1 MKLIESID
9 SISPTELV
17 FNLKKLDEKLTP
29 NVELE
34 IKVGMQVEDLKSDD
48 QGNFRAVVVFVLKVD
63 DEEEDLFKLSH
74 QIDFSSFTENFDLK
88 DKEFNFALFEIVEPY
103 IRFRFNELLSQTKFS
118 SLDIPYR
125 FWEKLSD
132 DIRDIS

>member
-132 DIRDIS
+132 DSEI

>member
-17 FNLKKLDEKLTP
+17 CNLKKLDEKLTP

-132 DIRDIS
+132 DSEI

>member
-48 QGNFRAVVVFVLKVD
+48 QVL
-63 DEEEDLFKLSH
+63 
-74 QIDFSSFTENFDLK
+74 
-88 DKEFNFALFEIVEPY
+88 
-103 IRFRFNELLSQTKFS
+103 
-118 SLDIPYR
+118 
-125 FWEKLSD
+125 
-132 DIRDIS
+132 IS

>member
-48 QGNFRAVVVFVLKVD
+48 QGNFRAVVAFVLKVG

-74 QIDFSSFTENFDLK
+74 QIAVSYTHLT
-88 DKEFNFALFEIVEPY
+88 LP
-103 IRFRFNELLSQTKFS
+103 TT
-118 SLDIPYR
+118 
-125 FWEKLSD
+125 
-132 DIRDIS
+132 

>member
-48 QGNFRAVVVFVLKVD
+48 QGNFRAVVAFVLKVG

-118 SLDIPYR
+118 SLEIPYR
-125 FWEKLSD
+125 FWEILSD
-132 DIRDIS
+132 DSEI

>member
-48 QGNFRAVVVFVLKVD
+48 QWNFRAVVVFVLKVD

-132 DIRDIS
+132 DSEI

>member
-48 QGNFRAVVVFVLKVD
+48 QGTFRAVVVFVLKVD

-132 DIRDIS
+132 DSEI

>member
-17 FNLKKLDEKLTP
+17 FNLKKLDEKITP

-132 DIRDIS
+132 DSEI

>member
-63 DEEEDLFKLSH
+63 DEEENLFKLSH

-132 DIRDIS
+132 DSEI

>member
-1 MKLIESID
+1 
-9 SISPTELV
+9 
-17 FNLKKLDEKLTP
+17 
-29 NVELE
+29 
-34 IKVGMQVEDLKSDD
+34 MQVEDLKSDD

-132 DIRDIS
+132 DSEI

>member
-63 DEEEDLFKLSH
+63 NEEEDLFKLSH

-132 DIRDIS
+132 DSEI

>member
-74 QIDFSSFTENFDLK
+74 QIYFSSFTENFDLK

-132 DIRDIS
+132 DSEI

>member
-48 QGNFRAVVVFVLKVD
+48 QGNFIAVVVFVLKVD

-118 SLDIPYR
+118 SLDIPYS
-125 FWEKLSD
+125 FWEKLRD
-132 DIRDIS
+132 DSEI

>member
-48 QGNFRAVVVFVLKVD
+48 QGKFRAVVVFVLKVD

-132 DIRDIS
+132 DSEI